1 MALKEEIRRRREQLG
16 MTQLR
21 FALALGITPATV
33 SKWETGVMSPK
44 LKRMADVAKIFG
56 ITEQELMF
64 PKKKMR
70 RQKMKHSP

>member
-44 LKRMADVAKIFG
+44 LKRMADVAKMFG

-64 PKKKMR
+64 PKKENEETR
-70 RQKMKHSP
+70 NET